1 MAQKATIIVSIE
13 PEIKKQAEII
23 LNQLGISMSTAIEMF
38 LQQIVLQQKIP
49 FEANT
54 ASKQSIIYNNLQDK
68 NLILKD
74 ETYPVPNA
82 ETLAALR
89 EVELMK
95 QNPTSGTRH
104 TDIDELFGD
113 FL

>member
-54 ASKQSIIYNNLQDK
+54 AASTSIIK
-68 NLILKD
+68 
-74 ETYPVPNA
+74 
-82 ETLAALR
+82 R
-89 EVELMK
+89 EL
-95 QNPTSGTRH
+95 P
-104 TDIDELFGD
+104 
-113 FL
+113 